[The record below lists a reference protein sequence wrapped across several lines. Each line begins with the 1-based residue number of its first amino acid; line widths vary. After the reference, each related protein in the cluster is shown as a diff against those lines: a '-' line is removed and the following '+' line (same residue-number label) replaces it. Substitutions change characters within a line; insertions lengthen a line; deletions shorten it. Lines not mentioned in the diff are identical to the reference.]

1 MRAVSLVIASIDIDA
16 PLRDVWDYV
25 MDPSHYGDW
34 VTIVD
39 AVSNVDRGPVR
50 PGFRMD
56 QTLHLRGV
64 RFRVH
69 WKLDIVRPPLHARW
83 QGNGPARSRAVTEHR
98 LSERDGLTHFDYRN
112 EFRTPFGPLGAAA
125 SKVIVGGIP
134 EKEARASLAKLKQ
147 ILEADRP
154 AA

>member
-1 MRAVSLVIASIDIDA
+1 VRALSLVIASIDIDA
-16 PLRDVWDYV
+16 PVQDVWDYL
-25 MDPSHYGDW
+25 MDPWHYGDW

-39 AVSNVDRGPVR
+39 AVSNVDRGPLR

-64 RFRVH
+64 RFKVH
-69 WKLDIVRPPLHARW
+69 WRLDLVSPPYRARW
-83 QGNGPARSRAVTEHR
+83 QGSGPARSSAVTEHR
-98 LSERDGLTHFDYRN
+98 LSIRDGRTHVDYRN

-134 EKEARASLAKLKQ
+134 EKEARASLTRLKL
-147 ILEADRP
+147 ILERGRA
-154 AA
+154 

>member
-1 MRAVSLVIASIDIDA
+1 MRAVSVVIASIDIDA
-16 PLRDVWDYV
+16 PVQEVWDYV
-25 MDPSHYGDW
+25 MDPGHYRDW

-39 AVSNVDRGPVR
+39 AVSNVDAPPLR

-64 RFRVH
+64 RFKVH
-69 WKLDIVRPPLHARW
+69 WKLDVLRPGECVRW
-83 QGNGPARSRAVTEHR
+83 EGNGPARSKAVTEHR
-98 LSERDGLTHFDYRN
+98 LSERNGRTHFDYRN

-134 EKEARASLAKLKQ
+134 EKEARASLARLKY
-147 ILEADRP
+147 ILESSR
-154 AA
+154 